1 MLLFFT
7 VCAVCPRWSLHA
19 SYTRVV
25 VCALCAGGLDGLLGG
40 RSPFRVRRETAHFRG
55 LGSDTRK
62 RKAGTSGIEIG
73 AHLCSHLLHTCLC
86 LVPAFVVPTPGP
98 LPEEQGTIQ
107 TV

>member
-1 MLLFFT
+1 MLLFFYCVRCVPT
-7 VCAVCPRWSLHA
+7 LHA
-19 SYTRVV
+19 RILYTRVV